1 MVSKEDMKILLK
13 MRQKLYE
20 MGELS
25 EIEIQDA
32 CTPALS
38 ISTYNKLKPYF
49 LKVFA
54 GQVECEKSRK
64 KQWRFIYTEHQIADI
79 VHTQAPK
86 IQSKI
91 DDKL

>member
-1 MVSKEDMKILLK
+1 MVSKEDMAKLLK

-25 EIEIQDA
+25 VIEMQSA

-38 ISTYNKLKPYF
+38 IAAWNQLKPY
-49 LKVFA
+49 LVAVFE
-54 GQVECEKSRK
+54 GQMEYDKAK
-64 KQWRFIYTEHQIADI
+64 KKWKFIYTENQIKVALEKDGI
-79 VHTQAPK
+79 QA
-86 IQSKI
+86 KI